1 MNQPDNRK
9 QTQNQQQKHVH
20 HMSHPKGKLNTREKL
35 KYFMLLIL
43 LVVML
48 NFLKLKMKSDVQL
61 RQPRLTALIMMK
73 QQSGLFKTLQK

>member
-1 MNQPDNRK
+1 MTLPKCKNDD
-9 QTQNQQQKHVH
+9 
-20 HMSHPKGKLNTREKL
+20 MSHPKGKLNTREKL

-73 QQSGLFKTLQK
+73 QLSGLYKTLLKWSKMNWT